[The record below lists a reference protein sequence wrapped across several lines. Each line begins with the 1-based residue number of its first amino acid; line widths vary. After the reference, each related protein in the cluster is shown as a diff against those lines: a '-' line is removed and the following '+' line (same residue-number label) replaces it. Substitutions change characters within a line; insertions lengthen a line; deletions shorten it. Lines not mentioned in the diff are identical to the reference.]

1 MKIQPMLSDEAV
13 LQELGA
19 RLSHRRKLVQL
30 TQAELARE
38 AGVSRS
44 TVERLEAGH
53 SVQFTNLIRVLRQLG
68 LLANLEALLP
78 PAEPS
83 PMELLKRGKPRRRV
97 RKPKDAG
104 EEWTWA
110 TDESDR

>member
-1 MKIQPMLSDEAV
+1 MKIQPMLSDDAV
-13 LQELGA
+13 LQELGE
-19 RLSHRRKLVQL
+19 RLAHRRKLVQL

-53 SVQFTNLIRVLRQLG
+53 SVQLTNLIRVLRQLE
-68 LLANLEALLP
+68 LLSNLEAVLP

-83 PMELLKRGKPRRRV
+83 PMELLKRGKPRQRV

-110 TDESDR
+110 ADEGDR